1 MATLPHNGLPAAA
14 PQVASAGPSPVFYPA
29 PKAAGHTNGAPAMKT
44 IVVPFAGVK
53 GKTRLHAPAHRRR
66 NLSLA
71 MLADVLFACVTVG
84 PTLVATSDSEAG
96 EIAREAGA
104 DLIADPGGGQSAAV
118 AAALAEIEGPVL
130 VVNADLPCLAPHDL
144 WALLE
149 AAPPNGIALVEAP
162 LDGTTNALVL
172 SGANAFAGLYG
183 RGSASRFR
191 EHAATLGMDAVT
203 VELPNLADDVDT
215 LDDLYRLRPR
225 CGPRTQACLLELE
238 DTSR

>member
-1 MATLPHNGLPAAA
+1 M
-14 PQVASAGPSPVFYPA
+14 S
-29 PKAAGHTNGAPAMKT
+29 T
-44 IVVPFAGVK
+44 IVVPFAGMK
-53 GKTRLHAPAHRRR
+53 GKTRLHAPADMRR

-84 PTLVATSDSEAG
+84 RTLVATPDSEAAQ
-96 EIAREAGA
+96 IAREAGA
-104 DLIADPGGGQSAAV
+104 DVVADPGGGQGAAV
-118 AAALAEIEGPVL
+118 AAALANVEGPVL

-149 AAPPNGIALVEAP
+149 AAPLTGIALVEAP

-172 SGANAFAGLYG
+172 SRPNVFAALYG

-191 EHAATLGMDAVT
+191 EHAAALGIDAVT
-203 VELPNLADDVDT
+203 VELPNLSDDVDT
-215 LDDLYRLRPR
+215 VDDLYRLHLR

-238 DTSR
+238 SMSR